1 MSWKDV
7 QSLNNSGGQGESSIN
22 TELKNEEEFYVQ
34 LVHLDDEKGKALIEE
49 DAHLPENI
57 LNVVIVSF

>member
-1 MSWKDV
+1 MNRNGV

-22 TELKNEEEFYVQ
+22 TELKNEEVFYVK